1 MKKIL
6 IVTVLL
12 VCAAVLGFSQ
22 TAWTVSNAAGWID
35 AVNGIRSGG
44 NNKEYAITVTGT
56 VSVPTRAE
64 NTFGSV
70 TGVTI
75 TIEGNGTLSPS
86 RDGGL
91 LVIGAGQTVVARD
104 VILQGRDG
112 NNVEVVFIPD
122 GGTFRMEGNAKVT
135 GNTASGSSYGGG
147 VYVNGG
153 TFAMQNNASVSGNT
167 GNLGGGVH
175 VSSSGTFTMRD
186 SASVSGNNARNS
198 GGGVYVS
205 YGGTFAMQNN
215 ASVSGNTSPGGGG
228 GGVYVSDSGTFTMRD
243 SASVSG
249 NTARYSGGGVCVD
262 NGGTFTKTGGTI
274 YGEDADQNLKNAVM
288 SRLGHAVYEFKNKS
302 WRNVTAGT
310 TMNSNS
316 NGFWL
321 NDGDVV
327 TFPSGFV
334 GTWKRSNFANYLYL
348 TENTMR
354 SSSSDY
360 WILQK
365 IAGNVYTLKRAD
377 AADTMTLTVRLE
389 SDNLIISGG
398 SGRGQDSWNGTWQ
411 KQWDRQ

>member
-1 MKKIL
+1 MKKIFIL
-6 IVTVLL
+6 TGLL
-12 VCAAVLGFSQ
+12 ASVAALGFSQ
-22 TAWTVSNAAGWID
+22 TAFTVSNAAGWID

-56 VSVPTRAE
+56 VSVPIRTE

-75 TIEGNGTLSPS
+75 TIEGGGTLSPS
-86 RDGGL
+86 RDGRL

-104 VILQGRDG
+104 VTLQGRDA
-112 NNVEVVFIPD
+112 NNVEVIFIPD
-122 GGTFRMEGNAKVT
+122 GGAFRMEGNAKVT

-147 VYVNGG
+147 VYVYGG
-153 TFAMQNNASVSGNT
+153 TLTMQNNASVSGNT

-175 VSSSGTFTMRD
+175 VSNSGTFTMRDNASVSGNNARHSGGGVYVSYGGTFTMQNNASVSGNKSPGGGGGGVFVSNSGTFTMRD
-186 SASVSGNNARNS
+186 SASVSGNS
-198 GGGVYVS
+198 
-205 YGGTFAMQNN
+205 
-215 ASVSGNTSPGGGG
+215 
-228 GGVYVSDSGTFTMRD
+228 
-243 SASVSG
+243 
-249 NTARYSGGGVCVD
+249 ARYSGGGVCID

-274 YGEDADQNLKNAVM
+274 YGEDAEQNLKNTVM
-288 SRLGHAVYEFKNKS
+288 SKLGHAVYEFMNKS

-327 TFPSGFV
+327 TFPSGFA
-334 GTWKRSNFANYLYL
+334 GTWKRSKIDNYLYL

-354 SSSSDY
+354 TSSSDY

-365 IAGNVYTLKRAD
+365 ISGNAYTLKRAD

-389 SDNLIISGG
+389 RDNLIISGG
-398 SGRGQDSWNGTWQ
+398 GGRGQDSWNGTWL
-411 KQWDRQ
+411 KQWDR

>member
-1 MKKIL
+1 MKKIFIL
-6 IVTVLL
+6 TGLL

-22 TAWTVSNAAGWID
+22 NAYTVSNAAGWID

-44 NNKEYAITVTGT
+44 NNKEYTITVTET
-56 VSVPTRAE
+56 VSVPTRTE

-75 TIEGNGTLSPS
+75 TIGGGGTLSPS
-86 RDGGL
+86 RDGRL

-104 VILQGRDG
+104 VTLQGRDA

-122 GGTFRMEGNAKVT
+122 GGAFRMEGNARIT
-135 GNTASGSSYGGG
+135 GNTASGSSFGGG

-153 TFAMQNNASVSGNT
+153 TFTMQNNASVSGNT

-175 VSSSGTFTMRD
+175 VSNSGTFTMRD
-186 SASVSGNNARNS
+186 SASVSGNTARHS

-205 YGGTFAMQNN
+205 YSGTFTMQNN
-215 ASVSGNTSPGGGG
+215 ASVSGNKSPGGGG
-228 GGVYVSDSGTFTMRD
+228 GGVFVSDSGTFTMRD

-249 NTARYSGGGVCVD
+249 NTARYSGGGVCID

-274 YGEDADQNLKNAVM
+274 YGEDAEQNLKNTVM
-288 SRLGHAVYEFKNKS
+288 SRLGHAVYEFMNKS

-310 TMNSNS
+310 AMNSS
-316 NGFWL
+316 SSGFWL

-334 GTWKRSNFANYLYL
+334 GGWKRANFPNYLYL
-348 TENTMR
+348 TDNTMR
-354 SSSSDY
+354 SSGSDY

-365 IAGNVYTLKRAD
+365 ISGNAYTLKRAD

-389 SDNLIISGG
+389 RNSLIISGG
-398 SGRGQDSWNGTWQ
+398 SGRGQDSWNGTWL
-411 KQWDRQ
+411 KQWDR

>member
-1 MKKIL
+1 MKKIFVL
-6 IVTVLL
+6 TVLL
-12 VCAAVLGFSQ
+12 AGVAVLSFSQ
-22 TAWTVSNAAGWID
+22 TAYTVSNAAGWID

-44 NNKEYAITVTGT
+44 DNKEYTITVTGII
-56 VSVPTRAE
+56 SVPIRTE

-75 TIEGNGTLSPS
+75 TIGGNGTLSPA
-86 RDGGL
+86 RDGSL

-104 VILQGRDG
+104 ITLQGRDT
-112 NNVEVVFIPD
+112 NNGEVVFIPD
-122 GGTFRMEGNAKVT
+122 GGAFRMEGNARVT

-153 TFAMQNNASVSGNT
+153 TFTMQNNASVSGNT

-175 VSSSGTFTMRD
+175 VSNSGTFTMRD
-186 SASVSGNNARNS
+186 SASVSGNNARHS

-205 YGGTFAMQNN
+205 YSGTFTMQNN

-228 GGVYVSDSGTFTMRD
+228 GGVYVSDSGTFTMQD

-249 NTARYSGGGVCVD
+249 NTARYSGGGVCID

-274 YGEDADQNLKNAVM
+274 YGEDADQNLKNTVM
-288 SRLGHAVYEFKNKS
+288 SRLGNAVYEFKNKG

-310 TMNSNS
+310 AMNSNS
-316 NGFWL
+316 SGFWL
-321 NDGDVV
+321 NDGNVV

-334 GTWKRSNFANYLYL
+334 GTWKRTNIDNYLYL

-354 SSSSDY
+354 TSSSDY

-365 IAGNVYTLKRAD
+365 ISGNAYTLKRAD
-377 AADTMTLTVRLE
+377 AADTMTLTVRLQ
-389 SDNLIISGG
+389 NNTLIISGG
-398 SGRGQDSWNGTWQ
+398 SGRGKDSWNGNWL
-411 KQWDRQ
+411 KQWDR